1 MIRNGEMIDGAAS
14 ELLKNESMHVGRAQC
29 MAIWNS
35 ARQEVLFTDSLRGA
49 LVLLIQNRG
58 TYLQKNLERKIQK
71 IIERD
76 VSDGLFAQPT
86 GIYVE
91 WNTFIVVDSLLRS

>member
-1 MIRNGEMIDGAAS
+1 MIRDGEMN
-14 ELLKNESMHVGRAQC
+14 LC
-29 MAIWNS
+29 MSVVPS
-35 ARQEVLFTDSLRGA
+35 AWQYGTVPDKRFYSLTHCEEG

-76 VSDGLFAQPT
+76 VSDGLFAQPI